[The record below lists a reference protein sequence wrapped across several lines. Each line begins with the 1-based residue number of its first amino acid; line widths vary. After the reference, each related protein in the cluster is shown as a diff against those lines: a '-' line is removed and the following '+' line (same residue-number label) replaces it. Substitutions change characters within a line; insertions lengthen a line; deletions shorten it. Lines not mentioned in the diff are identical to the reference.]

1 MKPITY
7 DFDVVT
13 DAPRIAQSPKRRAPE
28 PAEKSPQAEAEG
40 ERRGAAPPESR
51 PSVQAAE

>member
-13 DAPRIAQSPKRRAPE
+13 DAPAPQRRAPE

-40 ERRGAAPPESR
+40 ERRGAAPPER
-51 PSVQAAE
+51 DDHATVRAAE